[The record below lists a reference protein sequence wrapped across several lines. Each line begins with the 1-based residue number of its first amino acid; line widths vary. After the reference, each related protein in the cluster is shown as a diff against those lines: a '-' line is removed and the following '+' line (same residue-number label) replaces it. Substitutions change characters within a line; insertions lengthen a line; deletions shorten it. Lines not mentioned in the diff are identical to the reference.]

1 MLSTVDPAAELSTTA
16 AEVLE
21 HVDAA
26 VAAYPEV
33 PIARVRVE
41 VAGIPRTLLLK
52 LEGRSPWRSIKGRT
66 ALGLVR
72 SIAPRMASRDVT
84 VVESTSG
91 NLGVALSAICRD
103 LGLPFVA
110 VVDLKQSPVIQA
122 AIEANGA
129 RLEVVR
135 TPAAATT
142 HLLDRL
148 DRVRKLVA
156 EIPGAVWPNQYEND
170 ANRHVHETWTA
181 PEIDRQVGGEAQ
193 AVFVAVS
200 TGGTLAGLAA
210 HFRRARPA
218 TRLVAVDVEGSTVFG
233 GVPGGRVLTGIGASR
248 RSTFLTRAEC
258 DDLVYVGGGGD
269 RRVPRAARR
278 HRDRGR
284 RVQRRGRRRRA
295 GPPRRPPRAD
305 HRRVRVRRPRREL
318 RAHGLRPRLA
328 GAAAPHRRPR
338 TPAVPPARGALPPR
352 RTGHRTGEHPM
363 TAIREI
369 RLSEPESAQAALLA
383 LECAQRYAEP
393 DSADFL
399 ADAAV
404 LAHDLPGRCAG
415 RSSAPAWTTGCTRWS
430 CAATTST
437 RTRSARPRRIGG
449 RRAPPRP
456 AATASSWCSTPRCS
470 ATWSAGPPSRT
481 AAW

>member
-1 MLSTVDPAAELSTTA
+1 MSRGNDVLSTVDPAAGLSTTA

-181 PEIDRQVGGEAQ
+181 PEIDRQVGDEAQ

-210 HFRRARPA
+210 HFRRARPS

-248 RSTFLTRAEC
+248 RSTFLTRAGC
-258 DDLVYVGGGGD
+258 DDLVYV
-269 RRVPRAARR
+269 REAAAIAAC
-278 HRDRGR
+278 H
-284 RVQRRGRRRRA
+284 VL
-295 GPPRRPPRAD
+295 RAD
-305 HRRVRVRRPRREL
+305 T
-318 RAHGLRPRLA
+318 GLAVGGSSGAVVA
-328 GAAAPHRRPR
+328 GALDHLAAHPGLTTAVCVCADLGENYTR
-338 TPAVPPARGALPPR
+338 TVYDPDWLAPLRLTDDPGLLRSRLRGAR
-352 RTGHRTGEHPM
+352 FHH
-363 TAIREI
+363 
-369 RLSEPESAQAALLA
+369 
-383 LECAQRYAEP
+383 AEP
-393 DSADFL
+393 D
-399 ADAAV
+399 
-404 LAHDLPGRCAG
+404 
-415 RSSAPAWTTGCTRWS
+415 TGQE
-430 CAATTST
+430 
-437 RTRSARPRRIGG
+437 
-449 RRAPPRP
+449 
-456 AATASSWCSTPRCS
+456 TPS
-470 ATWSAGPPSRT
+470 
-481 AAW
+481 